1 MKVFELLE
9 FNRES
14 IKIMRKSGVRLND
27 INYISLYMEYM
38 QMVNK
43 GEKVTYAVA
52 RMAEK
57 YGISVRQVYVLVK
70 RLGNDCKMDAVRY

>member
-57 YGISVRQVYVLVK
+57 YDISVRQVYVLVK